1 MLKIDRVYILFAVG
15 SLKQADWNWTAD
27 PFEYSRSDPPFE
39 ILQMSESPGRI
50 RRLKEHQP
58 NLTIWYLHLELGDSH
73 PSFFFCAIVAQKL
86 MCSNGSGSENVLGN
100 SVYLPIL
107 SINTKRHW
115 GVAQLA
121 ERLPVKEM
129 VAGSTP
135 ATPVLCQFCPACC
148 LDEIL
153 LVGRKPFRFLIR
165 HEQTCSW
172 TADIVTVGNS
182 LRRGKAAKPDV
193 SSAAPGDHEAFLD
206 N

>member
-1 MLKIDRVYILFAVG
+1 MDRVHILFTVG

-27 PFEYSRSDPPFE
+27 PFEYSRSDPPLK
-39 ILQMSESPGRI
+39 ILRRSESPGRI
-50 RRLKEHQP
+50 RLLKQNQP

-73 PSFFFCAIVAQKL
+73 PGFFFCAIVAQKL

-135 ATPVLCQFCPACC
+135 ATPVLCQFCPASCR
-148 LDEIL
+148 DENL
-153 LVGRKPFRFLIR
+153 LVGRGLFRFLIR
-165 HEQTCSW
+165 HERTCSW
-172 TADIVTVGNS
+172 TADIVIIGNS
-182 LRRGKAAKPDV
+182 LRPGQAANTDV
-193 SSAAPGDHEAFLD
+193 SSASPRDHEVLLD